1 MGHLVIEDNQVSH
14 TYSLDD
20 HIYIRL
26 NSMKKTRRKKKC
38 YKTKDNFNFTST
50 GRKYYVLPTTLFKPT
65 SNVIP
70 HIIRLKGIE

>member
-1 MGHLVIEDNQVSH
+1 
-14 TYSLDD
+14 
-20 HIYIRL
+20 
-26 NSMKKTRRKKKC
+26 MKKTRRKKKC
-38 YKTKDNFNFTST
+38 YKTKDNFNFTYT